1 MVYDLM
7 TLKSSNFAPC
17 EVLLKRLFVAVV
29 GHLRVCVTQSYE
41 EVSFTMCVM
50 LTKKA
55 DDLIELRPTLVIGQ
69 PPRVVHELLH

>member
-1 MVYDLM
+1 
-7 TLKSSNFAPC
+7 
-17 EVLLKRLFVAVV
+17 
-29 GHLRVCVTQSYE
+29 
-41 EVSFTMCVM
+41 M